1 MNRTYPVTE
10 RVLIAG
16 AGPVGLVAAANLV
29 RHGIPVTVFEGGAD
43 LSTESRASTF
53 HPPTLDMLAD
63 LDVAGPL
70 IAQGL
75 MAPKFQYRNRRDG
88 LIAQFDFGDIADQTR
103 HPFRLQCEQSKLT
116 RIIHDRLRGD
126 PNFEIV
132 FSSPISAVTQNS
144 DSVSVTVER
153 DGKSETHCYRW
164 LIGADGARSDVR
176 RSLDIEFEG
185 FTWPDRY
192 LVVSTPFDFH
202 SVIPGLAT
210 VSYVADPVRWHF
222 LLQTPTLWRVMFRV
236 AAEES
241 DELALL
247 AEFVEALMAELV
259 PGIDRYEV
267 AHTTLYRVHQ
277 RVAETFRKH
286 RAFLIG
292 DAAHVN
298 NPLGGMGMNG
308 GIHDAMNLTERLVE
322 VWRGNKP
329 ETELDRFEQQ
339 RRLVTKE
346 YVERQSIQNKRN
358 LEAADNEFRDLL
370 RRTAA
375 DPALTRDYLLKVSMI
390 SSLRRAEEL
399 G

>member
-1 MNRTYPVTE
+1 MNRTNPVTE

-116 RIIHDRLRGD
+116 RIICDRLRGD
-126 PNFEIV
+126 PNFEIA
-132 FSSPISAVTQNS
+132 FSTPVRAVTQDS
-144 DSVSVTVER
+144 DSVTVTVER
-153 DGKSETHCYRW
+153 DGKSETHSYRW

-192 LVVSTPFDFH
+192 LVVSTPFDFYN
-202 SVIPGLAT
+202 VIPGLAT

-241 DELALL
+241 DELALS
-247 AEFVEALMAELV
+247 EKFVESLMAEIV
-259 PGIDRYEV
+259 PGIDRYEI

-277 RVAETFRKH
+277 RVAETFRKQ
-286 RAFLIG
+286 RVFLIG

-308 GIHDAMNLTERLVE
+308 GIHDAMNLTERLIE

-375 DPALTRDYLLKVSMI
+375 DAALTRDYLLKVSMI
-390 SSLRRAEEL
+390 GSLRRAEVL

>member
-63 LDVAGPL
+63 LDVARPL

-75 MAPKFQYRNRRDG
+75 IASKFQYRNRRDG
-88 LIAQFDFGDIADQTR
+88 LIAQFDFGDIADQTQ

-126 PNFEIV
+126 PNFEIA
-132 FSSPISAVTQNS
+132 FSCPIRAVTQNS
-144 DSVSVTVER
+144 DNVTVTVER
-153 DGKSETHCYRW
+153 DGKSETHSYRW

-210 VSYVADPVRWHF
+210 VSYVADPHRWHF
-222 LLQTPTLWRVMFRV
+222 LLQTPALWRVMFRI

-241 DELALL
+241 DELALS
-247 AEFVEALMAELV
+247 AEFVEVLMAEVV
-259 PGIDRYEV
+259 PGIGRYEV

-277 RVAETFRKH
+277 RVAKTFRKH

-308 GIHDAMNLTERLVE
+308 GIHDAMNLTKRLVE

-329 ETELDRFEQQ
+329 EAELDRFDQQ

-370 RRTAA
+370 RHTAA
-375 DPALTRDYLLKVSMI
+375 DSALTRDYLLRVSMI
-390 SSLRRAEEL
+390 GSLRRAEVL